1 MNSSGAQRRY
11 DSIEHQRQSQIDKFT
26 QSPTDQIA
34 SMMKINRG
42 SYQAIEKVN
51 KKSSIPAY
59 NHYVSSKDNQ
69 RKTNID
75 NSVNLGNFNI
85 MNSNSSVQSNMGKN

>member
-1 MNSSGAQRRY
+1 M
-11 DSIEHQRQSQIDKFT
+11 

-42 SYQAIEKVN
+42 SYIAIEKAN

-59 NHYVSSKDNQ
+59 NNYVSSKENH
-69 RKTNID
+69 RKSNND
-75 NSVNLGNFNI
+75 NSVNLGNY
-85 MNSNSSVQSNMGKN
+85 NMIN